1 MGEWKLA
8 DGEYRFA
15 QLVWEHE
22 PINSTELARLALERL
37 GWKKSTCYTV
47 LRKLCQRG
55 ILANENATVT
65 AIVKQEQIRRMESEE
80 LLKKSFGN
88 SLPAFLN
95 CFLQGHRLSEAE
107 ADELQRMIDRARE
120 SEED

>member
-15 QLVWEHE
+15 ELVWENE
-22 PINSTELARLALERL
+22 PINSTELTKVAYERL

-47 LRKLCQRG
+47 LRKLCERG
-55 ILANENATVT
+55 ILRNQNATVT
-65 AIVKQEQIRRMESEE
+65 ALVKREQMQKQESED

-88 SLPAFLN
+88 SLPVFLTAFLKDKK
-95 CFLQGHRLSEAE
+95 LSQEE
-107 ADELQRMIDRARE
+107 ADQIQRLIDEARR
-120 SEED
+120 

>member
-1 MGEWKLA
+1 MMGEWKLA

-15 QLVWEHE
+15 ELVWERE
-22 PINSTELARLALERL
+22 PVNSTELAGLALERL

-65 AIVKQEQIRRMESEE
+65 ALVKREQIRRMESEE

-95 CFLQGHRLSEAE
+95 SFLQGRTLSTEE
-107 ADELQRMIDRARE
+107 ADELQQMIDAARE
-120 SEED
+120 KQ